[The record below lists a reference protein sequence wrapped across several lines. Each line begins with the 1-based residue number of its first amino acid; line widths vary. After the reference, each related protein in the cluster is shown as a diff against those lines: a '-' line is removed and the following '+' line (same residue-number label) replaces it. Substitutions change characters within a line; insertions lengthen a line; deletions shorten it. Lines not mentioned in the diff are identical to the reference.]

1 MSPTPEPGMGAAICY
16 PSDCHPA
23 TIRSV
28 GRDRSGKVR
37 SVTVTED
44 RIVAHGLFVPDN
56 GDGDARVFT
65 LRRNGRWYEAGKRA
79 GESAYLHIGKR
90 IDYRS
95 PEL

>member
-1 MSPTPEPGMGAAICY
+1 MSPEPGMGAAICY
-16 PSDCHPA
+16 PNDAHPA

-28 GRDRSGKVR
+28 DYDQSGKAR

-44 RIVAHGLFVPDN
+44 RIAARGLFVPD
-56 GDGDARVFT
+56 DGDVRVFT
-65 LRRNGRWYEAGKRA
+65 LRRNGRWHEVGKRA
-79 GESAYLHIGKR
+79 GKSAYLHIGKR

>member
-16 PSDCHPA
+16 PSDRHPA

-28 GRDRSGKVR
+28 GHDRSGKVR

-44 RIVAHGLFVPDN
+44 RIARGLFVPDDG
-56 GDGDARVFT
+56 GDVRIFT
-65 LRRNGRWYEAGKRA
+65 LRRNGRWHEVGKRA
-79 GESAYLHIGKR
+79 GKSAYLHIGKR